1 MSDIR
6 FDTGLKTFSLN
17 GAIEVCFNP
26 TDVEFAQKVYDTFDS
41 LDKKQEYYKEEV
53 KKIAGTTKVFDF
65 ARERDAE
72 MRTMIDGVFG
82 CPVCD
87 AVFGK
92 MNVYALADGLPV
104 WCNLMLAVIDEVS
117 GGLSEADE
125 QQKKRMAEYTK
136 KYKR

>member
-1 MSDIR
+1 M
-6 FDTGLKTFSLN
+6 
-17 GAIEVCFNP
+17 
-26 TDVEFAQKVYDTFDS
+26 EFAQKVYDTFDS

-53 KKIAGTTKVFDF
+53 KKIAGTAKIFDF

-82 CPVCD
+82 SPVCD

-104 WCNLMLAVIDEVS
+104 WCNLMLAVIDELDS
-117 GGLSEADE
+117 SFSRE
-125 QQKKRMAEYTK
+125 QKMTNARVQKYTS
-136 KYKR
+136 KYHK

>member
-53 KKIAGTTKVFDF
+53 KKIAGTAKIFDF

-82 CPVCD
+82 SPVCD

-104 WCNLMLAVIDEVS
+104 WCNLMLAVIDELDS
-117 GGLSEADE
+117 SFSRE
-125 QQKKRMAEYTK
+125 QKMTNARVQKYTS
-136 KYKR
+136 KYHK